1 MVALQVL
8 IRLRWKNLKV
18 AKKNNLYKIWI
29 RMSSGTYFPPAVKA
43 VPIPKKSGGVRTLG
57 IPTIS
62 DRIAQ
67 TVVKMVLEPL
77 LDPIFDEDSY
87 GYRPNRCAHD
97 AIAITR
103 RRCWRYD
110 FVIEFDI
117 KGLFDNIDHALL
129 MKALKKHCNCKWV
142 LLYVERW
149 LKAPMQDKD
158 GNIVARTSGTP
169 QVCCRRTMKQ
179 RKLHKLSI
187 SSIKDEGIDPSISAF
202 RCGYQTTSS
211 GYCKEQ
217 WS

>member
-1 MVALQVL
+1 MNVARPFEISKTQVWL
-8 IRLRWKNLKV
+8 AYQSVKANGGSAGVDQVEMEEFESSL
-18 AKKNNLYKIWI
+18 KNNLYKIWS

-43 VPIPKKSGGVRTLG
+43 VPIPKKSGGVRILG

-149 LKAPMQDKD
+149 LKAPMGCFLQRYRKR
-158 GNIVARTSGTP
+158 V
-169 QVCCRRTMKQ
+169 CRRCKQ
-179 RKLHKLSI
+179 GEKNSLN
-187 SSIKDEGIDPSISAF
+187 
-202 RCGYQTTSS
+202 T
-211 GYCKEQ
+211 
-217 WS
+217 